1 MGQVLQRILQ
11 EARGEDR
18 AALRVPAP
26 GLPLSG
32 PRRAARRHAAACA
45 LSVALVLGLA
55 GCSNPAIDKAAGQ
68 GAGAGIAVKPSA
80 DGLTIENHTTRP
92 LLNVRVTVTA
102 AGSEAPFVRVVPAI
116 EPDQDASV
124 RFPDLV
130 TESGTLLDAAVN
142 TPQSAAVAARDT
154 LGNSYSASARW

>member
-1 MGQVLQRILQ
+1 M
-11 EARGEDR
+11 
-18 AALRVPAP
+18 PAP

-32 PRRAARRHAAACA
+32 QRRAAGVRGIGWAIA
-45 LSVALVLGLA
+45 VALVLGLA
-55 GCSNPAIDKAAGQ
+55 GCSNPAIDKAAGS
-68 GAGAGIAVKPSA
+68 GAGAGIAVRPSA

-116 EPDQDASV
+116 EPDQDAAV
-124 RFPDLV
+124 RFADLA

-142 TPQSAAVAARDT
+142 APQSAAVAARDT
-154 LGNSYSASARW
+154 LGNSYAAQARW